1 MERSSRVSR
10 YFDAVGEQSLCS
22 SPDRLRVYI
31 SHVFQDTDL
40 NGVAML
46 DIGCGVGLCSIYAA
60 CAGARKVVSL
70 EPEAAGST
78 AGVSSKYQ
86 KLVSSLDLENATL
99 HGVTFQEFDPGDE
112 KFDVILLDDSVNHL
126 DEEACINLQ
135 HDQAAIE
142 SYAEL
147 FRKIH
152 ALAADGAKL
161 IITDASRYNFF
172 PMLGLK
178 NPIART
184 IDWRVH
190 QSPTYWAKL
199 LSDAGFSNPT
209 IRWRSFNRLGRIGS
223 LLLGNKVAAF
233 FLRSRF
239 CLTMEKTANAASR

>member
-1 MERSSRVSR
+1 MERSSLVSR
-10 YFDAVGEQSLCS
+10 YFDVVRELGLYS
-22 SPDRLRVYI
+22 SSDRLRVYVA
-31 SHVFQDTDL
+31 HVFQDADL

-46 DIGCGVGLCSIYAA
+46 DIGCGVGLVSIYAA

-78 AGVSSKYQ
+78 AGVTSKYQ
-86 KLVSSLDLENATL
+86 KLADSLNLENATL

-142 SYAEL
+142 SYAEI

-172 PMLGLK
+172 AMLGLR
-178 NPIART
+178 NPLAPT
-184 IDWRVH
+184 IDWSVH
-190 QSPTYWAKL
+190 QSPTYWVKL
-199 LSDAGFSNPT
+199 LSDAGFSRPI

-223 LLLGNKVAAF
+223 LLLGNKAAAF

-239 CLTMEKTANAASR
+239 CLTMEKKAD